1 MKFCQNK
8 KGVELFISE
17 DLKPECQLTG
27 INGNVF
33 NVIGTVSKAL
43 RNAGLRD
50 KAVEFSDRA
59 VQQECYDDV
68 LTLCFEYVDVL

>member
-1 MKFCQNK
+1 M
-8 KGVELFISE
+8 SE
-17 DLKPECQLTG
+17 SIKPECQLSG

-33 NVIGTVSKAL
+33 NIIGTVSKAL

-59 VQQECYDDV
+59 VQQESYDAV
-68 LTLCFEYVDVL
+68 LRLCFEYVDVC